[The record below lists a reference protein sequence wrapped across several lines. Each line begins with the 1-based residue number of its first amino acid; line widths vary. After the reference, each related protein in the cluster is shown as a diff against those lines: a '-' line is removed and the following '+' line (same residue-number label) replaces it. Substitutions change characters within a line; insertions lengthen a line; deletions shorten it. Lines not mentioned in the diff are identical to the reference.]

1 MLSVWFLTSIKAWVV
16 QNYTGHKFK
25 REGTNDVQGKY
36 EASQVHYEQNTMFSC
51 PFGFLEQGDIKSAP
65 YLFILQNERGPL
77 LKKGNHILYPNAAH
91 QQIKK
96 NEECQ

>member
-16 QNYTGHKFK
+16 KNYTGHKFK

-36 EASQVHYEQNTMFSC
+36 KASQVHYEQNTV
-51 PFGFLEQGDIKSAP
+51 FLSLWVSWQGDIKSAP

-77 LKKGNHILYPNAAH
+77 LKKGNHILYPNATH

-96 NEECQ
+96 NEEC